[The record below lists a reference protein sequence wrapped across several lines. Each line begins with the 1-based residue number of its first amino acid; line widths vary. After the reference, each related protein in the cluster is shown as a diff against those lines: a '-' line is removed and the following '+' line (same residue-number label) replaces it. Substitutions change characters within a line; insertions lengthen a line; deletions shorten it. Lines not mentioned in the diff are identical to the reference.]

1 MVPRKLGLDL
11 FRCFGAQAQRSRR
24 RGRLKKPP
32 VAGFCFLLAFSVVA
46 FTSFPL
52 LLPNSYR
59 ESDLQFL
66 VLAEPDRKVIRPR
79 RLWTHTT
86 TSVPWGAR
94 SFDHSEWKSA
104 PPGTNKDRQSSH
116 HPHAT
121 CKQKIKPSSLR
132 QQNHTLL
139 KAKRKQKGEIRKHNI
154 VGKSSEASNKLPHE
168 NIPRGTNGE
177 KKRELNT
184 HFSLKNMGNNSHFY
198 KLTVK
203 KADMKPQMA
212 AAPFFSSSLSNKRGL
227 QDGKREFVLLLKNS
241 FASQPAVAQD
251 QCKPDVQ
258 AAGTELQHSD
268 LIKAFISEADIRL
281 PFKSAASTQRQ
292 TGSYSQEPGEPGAH
306 FGVDVAKQLQ
316 TSEWCMKTRADALS
330 AKWEGSLRFGERI
343 PPWFTADDV
352 QKMKWLAN
360 GKVVTKTRIPAHG
373 QILRVSLS
381 ASQDISPSDLK
392 QDCLD
397 GLCGLIKRPSD
408 LYEVLAF
415 HLDRVLGL
423 NRSLPAVARKF
434 NSPLL
439 PYKYTNGAARPIIW
453 WVPDIQHLDDP
464 NNDQNSFALGWLQY
478 QTLLRQRCGMAD
490 STAALGIAPCLSVRH
505 TEWAKLALF
514 DFLLQVHDRLDRYC
528 CGFQPDP
535 SEPCREEMLHDK
547 CRNPAELVLV
557 HILIRGSDPSR
568 LVFIDNAG
576 RPHHPEAKLNFR
588 LLEGIDGFPETAV
601 TVLKSGCLQNMLLKS
616 LYTDQEF
623 WESQGGY
630 QGLRHLLHVINR
642 RGEILLQHIQEH
654 NLTSFKDSSL

>member
-1 MVPRKLGLDL
+1 M
-11 FRCFGAQAQRSRR
+11 AQRSWRR
-24 RGRLKKPP
+24 MRLKRPP

-52 LLPNSYR
+52 LFPT
-59 ESDLQFL
+59 ESDFQFL
-66 VLAEPDRKVIRPR
+66 ALAEPHGKVIRPR
-79 RLWTHTT
+79 RLWTNTT
-86 TSVPWGAR
+86 ASVPRRAR
-94 SFDHSEWKSA
+94 SFDHREWEPA
-104 PPGTNKDRQSSH
+104 PPGTDQERQSSH
-116 HPHAT
+116 HPHSA
-121 CKQKIKPSSLR
+121 CKPKNQPSSLR
-132 QQNHTLL
+132 RQNHTLL
-139 KAKRKQKGEIRKHNI
+139 KGKRKHKGEIRKHN
-154 VGKSSEASNKLPHE
+154 VVKSSEASSKLQHE
-168 NIPRGTNGE
+168 NIPCRTSGE

-184 HFSLKNMGNNSHFY
+184 HFSLKNTGNNVHFY
-198 KLTVK
+198 KLTGK
-203 KADMKPQMA
+203 KADMKPQMEE
-212 AAPFFSSSLSNKRGL
+212 APFFSPSLSNKRSF
-227 QDGKREFVLLLKNS
+227 QEGKPEFVLLLKNS
-241 FASQPAVAQD
+241 FASQPTVAQD

-258 AAGTELQHSD
+258 AAGAEPQHSD
-268 LIKAFISEADIRL
+268 SIKAFISEADSRL
-281 PFKSAASTQRQ
+281 PFKGAAGTQRQ
-292 TGSYSQEPGEPGAH
+292 TGSYSQGPGEPGAH
-306 FGVDVAKQLQ
+306 FWVGVATQLQ
-316 TSEWCMKTRADALS
+316 TSEWCVKTPEDALS
-330 AKWEGSLRFGERI
+330 AKWEGRLRFGERI

-360 GKVVTKTRIPAHG
+360 SEVVTKTRIPAHG
-373 QILRVSLS
+373 QILRVSLL
-381 ASQDISPSDLK
+381 ASQDTSPSDPK
-392 QDCLD
+392 RDCSD

-439 PYKYTNGAARPIIW
+439 PYKYTNGAARPIVW
-453 WVPDIQHLDDP
+453 WVPDIQHLDDA

-478 QTLLRQRCGMAD
+478 QSLLQQRCGMAD
-490 STAALGIAPCLSVRH
+490 SRAALGIAPCLSVLH

-535 SEPCREEMLHDK
+535 TEPCMEEMLHDK
-547 CRNPAELVLV
+547 CRTPAELVLV
-557 HILIRGSDPSR
+557 HILIRGSAPSR

-616 LYTDQEF
+616 LSLDQEF

-630 QGLRHLLHVINR
+630 PGLRHLLQVINR
-642 RGEILLQHIQEH
+642 RGQILLQYIQEH
-654 NLTSFKDSSL
+654 NLTIFKDSSL